1 MPIGN
6 VRASPK
12 PNLSVILKVM
22 ERSVGVERGRAE
34 LGRLAASVAAG
45 EEPVV
50 LTRRGRAEAVLVG
63 RDEYAEF
70 KQRRS
75 EAARAE
81 LARALAEVRE
91 RVEESDLDV
100 AVVDEAIA
108 AVRRLG

>member
-1 MPIGN
+1 
-6 VRASPK
+6 
-12 PNLSVILKVM
+12 M
-22 ERSVGVERGRAE
+22 ERSVGVEKARGE

-70 KQRRS
+70 KLKRS

-81 LARALAEVRE
+81 LARKLGEVRE
-91 RVEESDLDV
+91 RIERSGLDA
-100 AVVDEAIA
+100 AVVEEAIA
-108 AVRRLG
+108 AARRLD

>member
-1 MPIGN
+1 
-6 VRASPK
+6 
-12 PNLSVILKVM
+12 M
-22 ERSVGVERGRAE
+22 ERSVGVEQARGE

-70 KQRRS
+70 KLKRS

-81 LARALAEVRE
+81 LAKRLDEVRE
-91 RVEESDLDV
+91 RIERSGLDA
-100 AVVDEAIA
+100 AVVEEAIA
-108 AVRRLG
+108 AARQLD